1 MALGSVR
8 ACLHGSAPLFSCI
21 RDGSVPLCRQYSADA
36 GVAGGGFGAEIGPRV
51 EICNR
56 VDDAGAN
63 FAIGG
68 TRAVNPVFFQ
78 RARRK
83 AEESGRLGSPQVS
96 WRQAGVRIRHMRGS
110 VVVWRAGEIIGAL
123 TDIMAEQSLQGGCR
137 RLGGMFSAPR
147 GSSYFFRNGGR
158 NSAR

>member
-21 RDGSVPLCRQYSADA
+21 RNGSVPLCRQHCADA
-36 GVAGGGFGAEIGPRV
+36 GVAGGGFGAEIGPYV

-56 VDDAGAN
+56 VNDAGAD
-63 FAIGG
+63 FAIDRTG
-68 TRAVNPVFFQ
+68 AVNAVFFQ

-83 AEESGRLGSPQVS
+83 AEISGCFGSPQVS

-110 VVVWRAGEIIGAL
+110 GVIWYAGEIIGAS
-123 TDIMAEQSLQGGCR
+123 TDTMAEENLKGGCR
-137 RLGGMFSAPR
+137 RLGGMFSAPPR
-147 GSSYFFRNGGR
+147 KLLFLP
-158 NSAR
+158 